1 MKPARSRQLVE
12 YLRTSYRISI
22 RRACGVVCFD
32 RSTYHYKHRRPEQA
46 SLRKRI
52 RELSEARVRYG
63 YRRIH
68 ILLRREGWTIN
79 HKRTRRLY
87 RQEGLQLR
95 RKTPKRKVSAKRRE
109 NRVVAAAANDC
120 WSMDFLSDQ
129 LFDGR
134 KIRVLTIVDNF
145 TRVSP
150 AIDVRLSYRG
160 ADVVTTLERIA
171 SAYGR
176 PKRIRVDNGPEFI
189 SKELDLWA
197 WLHSVELDFSRP
209 GNPTDNAFAES
220 FNGRFREEC
229 LNAYWF
235 LSLDDARLKCE
246 AWRKDYNEVRP
257 HSAIGNQTPVA
268 RAFASG
274 QACRT

>member
-1 MKPARSRQLVE
+1 LKPARARRLVD

-22 RRACGVVCFD
+22 RRACGALRFD

-63 YRRIH
+63 HRRIH
-68 ILLRREGWTIN
+68 VLLRREGWTVN

-87 RQEGLQLR
+87 REEGLQLR

-109 NRVVAAAANDC
+109 DRVIAAAANDC

-160 ADVVTTLERIA
+160 ADVVATGADCISLRTAEAYPGGQRAGIHLEGA
-171 SAYGR
+171 R
-176 PKRIRVDNGPEFI
+176 PVGVAARR
-189 SKELDLWA
+189 
-197 WLHSVELDFSRP
+197 R
-209 GNPTDNAFAES
+209 
-220 FNGRFREEC
+220 
-229 LNAYWF
+229 
-235 LSLDDARLKCE
+235 ARLL
-246 AWRKDYNEVRP
+246 A
-257 HSAIGNQTPVA
+257 A
-268 RAFASG
+268 G
-274 QACRT
+274 QADGQRVRGVVQREVPGGVPERLLVPQPGRCTAEM

>member
-1 MKPARSRQLVE
+1 LKPARARQLVE

-22 RRACGVVCFD
+22 RRACGALRFD
-32 RSTYHYKHRRPEQA
+32 RSSYHYKHRRPEQA

-68 ILLRREGWTIN
+68 VLLRREGWTIN

-87 RQEGLQLR
+87 REEGLQLR

-109 NRVVAAAANDC
+109 DRVAAIAANDC

-160 ADVVTTLERIA
+160 ADVVASWNGSPRSTGGRSGSGWTTGRSSSRRTSTCGPGCMA
-171 SAYGR
+171 SSSTSRGR
-176 PKRIRVDNGPEFI
+176 ASQRTTPSRSRSTASSG
-189 SKELDLWA
+189 W
-197 WLHSVELDFSRP
+197 SV
-209 GNPTDNAFAES
+209 
-220 FNGRFREEC
+220 
-229 LNAYWF
+229 
-235 LSLDDARLKCE
+235 
-246 AWRKDYNEVRP
+246 
-257 HSAIGNQTPVA
+257 
-268 RAFASG
+268 
-274 QACRT
+274 

>member
-1 MKPARSRQLVE
+1 MKPARARQLVE

-22 RRACGVVCFD
+22 RRACGALRFD
-32 RSTYHYKHRRPEQA
+32 RSRYHYKHRRPEQA

-68 ILLRREGWTIN
+68 VLLRREGWTIN

-87 RQEGLQLR
+87 REEGLQLR

-109 NRVVAAAANDC
+109 DRVAAVAANDC

-150 AIDVRLSYRG
+150 AIDVRSSYRG

-176 PKRIRVDNGPEFI
+176 PKRIHGKARPTAALG
-189 SKELDLWA
+189 
-197 WLHSVELDFSRP
+197 SRGLKP
-209 GNPTDNAFAES
+209 PLT
-220 FNGRFREEC
+220 EC
-229 LNAYWF
+229 LNTYWF
-235 LSLDDARLKCE
+235 LSLDDARVKCE
-246 AWRKDYNEVRP
+246 AWRRDYNEVRP
-257 HSAIGNQTPVA
+257 HSAIGNQTPIA

-274 QACRT
+274 RACLT